1 MRNQKHQEAKWK
13 ALLWSKGPQERR
25 SRGDQG
31 TEQRAG
37 SSRER
42 PGDLGHPRRAGRVGD
57 TSASDF
63 SLQSVIDQRAGPAKA
78 GTSTDWQGFKLAKQV
93 KQPGRE
99 KQSFPEPL
107 TVDLQWPRRPPSP
120 ALTLP
125 RAELGVQ
132 RGRRR
137 MGGGSREHLVHLPSC
152 ACTSGL
158 LDVSQSLPR
167 PRSAVLLKLHN
178 HCFLQC
184 SYSLGT
190 KLVHCPSSRKESK
203 IHLLHNSDSSQ
214 QAGRLR

>member
-25 SRGDQG
+25 RWG
-31 TEQRAG
+31 
-37 SSRER
+37 R
-42 PGDLGHPRRAGRVGD
+42 PGHRAEGRELPGEAGGPRTPKASRPGD

-99 KQSFPEPL
+99 KRSFQEPL

-132 RGRRR
+132 RGRQR
-137 MGGGSREHLVHLPSC
+137 MGGGSREHLVHLPSR